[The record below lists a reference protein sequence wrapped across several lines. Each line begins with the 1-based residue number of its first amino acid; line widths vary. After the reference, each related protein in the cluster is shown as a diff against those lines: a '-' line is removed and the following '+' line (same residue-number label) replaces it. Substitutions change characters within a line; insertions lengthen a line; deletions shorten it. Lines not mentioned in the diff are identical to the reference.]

1 MKPRLQCPNCA
12 ATGFRLE
19 DYESM
24 IVIALDYAMFTLSC
38 PQCGARVSSV
48 CEIPESLHDEIQFA
62 AIEVGAG
69 MGRDC

>member
-1 MKPRLQCPNCA
+1 
-12 ATGFRLE
+12 
-19 DYESM
+19 M